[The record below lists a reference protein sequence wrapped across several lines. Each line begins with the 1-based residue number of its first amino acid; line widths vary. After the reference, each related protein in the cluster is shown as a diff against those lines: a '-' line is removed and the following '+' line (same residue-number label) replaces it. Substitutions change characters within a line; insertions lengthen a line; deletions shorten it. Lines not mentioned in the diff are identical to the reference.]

1 MNTHGFDLIKE
12 ETIPELNAHAAL
24 YRHRK
29 TGAELLSMQTDDENK
44 TFGITFRTPPT
55 DSTGIAHIMEHC
67 VLGGS
72 RKYRVKEPFVE
83 LIKGSLQ
90 TFVNAFTSSDWT
102 TYPVAS
108 QNVQDFYNLIDVY
121 MDAVLYPLIT
131 PHHLDQEGWH
141 YELEAMDDPLI
152 YKGIVFNEMKGAYS
166 DADSMLGRHGQSALF
181 PDNTYG
187 LESGGDPL
195 AIPDLTYEQ
204 FKTFHDTLYHPANAR
219 IFFYGDDDPQ
229 ERLRLMATWLDDFE
243 PLTVESAIPLH
254 APFAAPRT
262 VTHPYNV
269 DDGDLDKKAM
279 ALLGWAL
286 PEINDPAEMMGLSVL
301 SYALMGT
308 PASPLRKTLIDSGM
322 GSDVIGGGLSR
333 SLRQPVFEAGLK
345 GIDGTKAADV
355 EALIVDTLSALAADG
370 LESDMIEA
378 SVNTIEFALREN
390 NTGRFPRGI
399 SLMLTA
405 MRTWLHDGDPFASLV
420 FDGPI
425 TAVKNQ
431 IANNPTYFQNLI
443 QTYLL
448 GNNHRALTIM
458 LPDTDMEQRMK
469 EEEATKLA
477 AIKAG
482 MSEAELQ
489 AIIDNT
495 RALIARQSAPDSPED
510 LAAIPSLSVADLE
523 KEGKTL
529 PIAITETDGVEL
541 IHHDIFTNG
550 ILYLDIGFDLHA
562 LPQNL
567 LPYVG
572 LFGQLLLE
580 MGTESEDFVKL
591 SQRIGR
597 KTGGIYGSVLTA
609 SKIGKSESAA
619 YFLLRGKSTAAQAS
633 DMLGI
638 MRDVLLTAVFDNR
651 DRFRQI
657 VLEAKAQHEASI
669 VGAGHMVINGRLAAK
684 FSEAGWASQQIN
696 GVEQLF
702 FLRELAVAIEEDWDG
717 VLVALTA
724 VSGHLIKRDNMLA
737 NITIDAENYAAIR
750 PQLAEFVQQ
759 IPAAAGSIDSEVL
772 AWRPTFNDANEG
784 LTIPAQVN
792 YVGKA
797 ANLYEHGYEL
807 HGSSAVIGKYM
818 GLTWLW
824 DKVRVQGGAY
834 GGFSTFNNRS
844 GVFGFLSYRDPNL
857 METLQ
862 VYDETAVFLRTL
874 DLSQEELE
882 KTIIGSIG
890 DIDGYQLP
898 DAKGYTSFMR
908 YLIGSTDK
916 TRQRYRD
923 QLMATT
929 TADFKAFA
937 DVLET
942 VKDNG
947 IVVAM
952 GSQTAVNDANEGDWL
967 TVSKVM

>member
-1 MNTHGFDLIKE
+1 MNQYGFQLIKE
-12 ETIPELNAHAAL
+12 EDIPELNAHATL
-24 YRHRK
+24 YRHIK
-29 TGAELLSMQTDDENK
+29 TGAELLSMQTEDENK

-55 DSTGIAHIMEHC
+55 DSTGVAHIMEHC

-102 TYPVAS
+102 AYPVAS

-141 YELEAMDDPLI
+141 YELEAMADPLV

-166 DADSMLGRHGQSALF
+166 DADGLLGRYSQSALF

-195 AIPDLTYEQ
+195 DIPDLTYAQ
-204 FKTFHDTLYHPANAR
+204 FKGFHDTFYHPSNAR

-229 ERLRLMATWLDDFE
+229 ERLRLMASWLDEFE
-243 PLTVESAIPLH
+243 PLNVESTVPLH
-254 APFAAPRT
+254 APFAEPRYLQQS
-262 VTHPYNV
+262 YNV
-269 DDGDLDKKAM
+269 DDGDLDKKGM
-279 ALLGWAL
+279 ALLGWVL
-286 PEINDPAEMMGLSVL
+286 PEINDSTELMGLSIL

-308 PASPLRKTLIDSGM
+308 PASPLRKALIDSGM
-322 GSDVIGGGLSR
+322 GADVIGDGLSR

-345 GIDGTKAADV
+345 GIDGAQAMAV
-355 EALIVDTLSALAADG
+355 EALILQTLTALAADG
-370 LESDMIEA
+370 LEPDMIEA
-378 SVNTIEFALREN
+378 AVNTIEFALREN
-390 NTGRFPRGI
+390 NTGNFPRGI
-399 SLMLTA
+399 SLMLKA
-405 MRTWLHDGDPFASLV
+405 MRTWLHDGDPFASLA
-420 FDGPI
+420 FDGAI
-425 TAVKNQ
+425 TAVKQQ
-431 IANNPTYFQNLI
+431 IAINPAYFQNFI

-448 GNNHRALTIM
+448 GNSHRALITM
-458 LPDTDMEQRMK
+458 LPDTEMGQRLE
-469 EEEATKLA
+469 EEEAAKLA
-477 AIKAG
+477 MIKAS
-482 MSEAELQ
+482 MSETELQ

-495 RALIARQSAPDSPED
+495 RALIARQNAPDSAEY
-510 LAAIPSLSVADLE
+510 LAAIPNLSLADME

-529 PIAITETDGVEL
+529 PIAISKADGVEL

-550 ILYLDIGFDLHA
+550 ILYLDIGFDIHA

-567 LPYVG
+567 LPYMG

-597 KTGGIYGSVLTA
+597 KTGGIHDSVLTA
-609 SKIGKSESAA
+609 AKIGKADAAA
-619 YFLLRGKSTAAQAS
+619 YFLLRGKSTAAQAG
-633 DMLGI
+633 DMLDI

-657 VLEAKAQHEASI
+657 VLEAKAQHEAQI
-669 VGAGHMVINGRLAAK
+669 VGAGHQLINGRLSAK
-684 FSEAGWASQQIN
+684 FSEAGWLSEKID

-702 FLRELAVAIEEDWDG
+702 FLRELAIAIEEDWDG
-717 VLVALTA
+717 VMAALTA
-724 VSGHLIKRDNMLA
+724 VRSHLIKRGNMIA
-737 NITIDAENYAAIR
+737 NITIDAENYAAIQ
-750 PQLAEFVQQ
+750 PQLVEFVQQ
-759 IPAAAGSIDSEVL
+759 IPAAAGSIDAEVL
-772 AWRPTFNDANEG
+772 AWRPAFNNENEG

-824 DKVRVQGGAY
+824 EKVRVQGGAY
-834 GGFSTFNNRS
+834 GGFSAFNNRT
-844 GVFGFLSYRDPNL
+844 GVFAFLSYRDPNL
-857 METLQ
+857 LETLQ
-862 VYDETAVFLRTL
+862 VYDETAVFLRNL
-874 DLSQEELE
+874 ELSQEELE

-908 YLIGSTDK
+908 YLIGSTDES
-916 TRQRYRD
+916 RQKYREE
-923 QLMATT
+923 LLSTT

-942 VKDNG
+942 VKNHG
-947 IVVAM
+947 LVVAM
-952 GSQTAVNDANEGDWL
+952 GSQTAVNAANEAGWL
-967 TVSKVM
+967 KVSKVM